1 MTQTAEQT
9 ETVQSWRFFAVEVRK
24 VDRLSPNF
32 VRITFTG
39 DDLHKFADNGYDQ
52 RIKLLTALPEV
63 GFAHLPTSAD
73 WYTEWRDLPTE
84 HRNPIR
90 TYTIRAV
97 RAHLNE
103 VDVDMVL
110 HGSTGPASK
119 FAAEAQPGDVAYLMG
134 PNADFDGI
142 HGGIDFHPPAHTDCI
157 LLGGDETAVPAI
169 ASILAKLPP
178 DARGEALLEV
188 PEDGDQLPDV
198 TAPANVRVT
207 WLPRNGAPQGDKLI
221 PAVRQATRRILGDV
235 AGTPV
240 TDLEDVDV
248 DHDILWEVP
257 EPLTDTSRF
266 YAWLAGE
273 AAAIKAIRRHLV
285 SECGV
290 DRRAVAFMGYWRQGK
305 AEDN

>member
-9 ETVQSWRFFAVEVRK
+9 EAVLSWRFFAVEVRK
-24 VDRLSPNF
+24 VHRLSPSF

-39 DDLHKFADNGYDQ
+39 DDLDRFADNGYDQ
-52 RIKLLTALPEV
+52 RIKILTPLPQV
-63 GFAHLPTSAD
+63 GFDHLPTGAE
-73 WYTEWRDLPTE
+73 WYTAWRDLPAA

-90 TYTIRAV
+90 TYTIRHV
-97 RAHLNE
+97 RPELRE

-119 FAAEAQPGDVAYLMG
+119 FAAEARPGDVAYLMG
-134 PNADFDGI
+134 PNADFAGV
-142 HGGIDFHPPAHTDCI
+142 HGGIDFHPPAHTDCL

-169 ASILAKLPP
+169 AAILEKLPA

-188 PEDGDQLPDV
+188 PETGDQLDLV
-198 TAPANVRVT
+198 APANVRVT
-207 WLPRNGAPQGDKLI
+207 WLPRNGAAQGEKLI
-221 PAVRQATRRILGDV
+221 PAVRAATRRILGDV
-235 AGTPV
+235 AGTPDP
-240 TDLEDVDV
+240 DLEDVDV

-257 EPLTDTSRF
+257 EPVTEAGRF

-273 AAAIKAIRRHLV
+273 AAAIKTIRRHLV

-290 DRRAVAFMGYWRQGK
+290 DRHSVAFMGYWRQGK
-305 AEDN
+305 AEAN